1 MPSRFATLKAVRRQ
15 PGVFRCSLCD
25 QQFSRKSNASVIQQF
40 TAHLRKQHA
49 DDPFLRRPKQTAFRK
64 AN

>member
-15 PGVFRCSLCD
+15 PGVFRCSLCNE
-25 QQFSRKSNASVIQQF
+25 QFSRQSDASVIQQF

-49 DDPFLRRPKQTAFRK
+49 DDPFLSRPKQSVFPK
-64 AN
+64 KS